1 MICDVTRETSTSP
14 SSTGLRSPSSPTGS
28 STKRTVR
35 WDAGKENKQLPARD
49 PGSEEV
55 IIDTVKK
62 IGKDHRGRAPLSH
75 QSVLEA
81 TTESYRT
88 RRDGHKPSGAV
99 TADVM
104 AQSPEETVPSAETV
118 TSLFL
123 TVAGQ
128 VHSSERYRAL
138 FGGLGSHFLV
148 EAEPEGLAPGSAA
161 GPREEC
167 DRGVIEEVLGE
178 ILRKAFRDP
187 DVRSA
192 CEADPGAEPAYSS
205 DVPTW
210 VSMRSKRKGSTSL
223 REEPSSRSLSENGGT
238 SAGMGWRSPERLEG
252 ISNGVRTSF
261 EVIHN
266 GGGDGTEPKA
276 TVPLEVVLGRADVDG
291 RAEQANSISDGS
303 ILPAHRMEIANSTA
317 GDKEAMSLVG
327 GALKDQSEFKGL
339 AEFILEGTL
348 FSVVKDA
355 KKEQRI

>member
-62 IGKDHRGRAPLSH
+62 IGKEHRGRAPLSH

-88 RRDGHKPSGAV
+88 RRDGHKPGGAV
-99 TADVM
+99 TANVM
-104 AQSPEETVPSAETV
+104 ARSPEETVPSAETV

-128 VHSSERYRAL
+128 VHSNERYRAL
-138 FGGLGSHFLV
+138 FGGLGCHFLV
-148 EAEPEGLAPGSAA
+148 EAESEGLAPGPAA
-161 GPREEC
+161 GPRQEC

-178 ILRKAFRDP
+178 ILWEAFRDP

-192 CEADPGAEPAYSS
+192 CEADPGVEPSYSS

-210 VSMRSKRKGSTSL
+210 ASMRSKRKGSTSL
-223 REEPSSRSLSENGGT
+223 REEPSSLSLSENGT
-238 SAGMGWRSPERLEG
+238 SAEMGWRSPERLEG
-252 ISNGVRTSF
+252 ISNGENASVK
-261 EVIHN
+261 VIGS
-266 GGGDGTEPKA
+266 GGGDGSELKA
-276 TVPLEVVLGRADVDG
+276 SVPFEDVLGRADVNG
-291 RAEQANSISDGS
+291 RAEEASKISDGP
-303 ILPAHRMEIANSTA
+303 ILPAHRMGVANSTGEHERA
-317 GDKEAMSLVG
+317 VSLVG
-327 GALKDQSEFKGL
+327 GALKEQSDFKGL

>member
-1 MICDVTRETSTSP
+1 MICDVTPETSTIP

-88 RRDGHKPSGAV
+88 RRDGHKPGGAV
-99 TADVM
+99 TANVM
-104 AQSPEETVPSAETV
+104 ARSPEEMAPSAEIV

-148 EAEPEGLAPGSAA
+148 GAESEGSAA

-178 ILRKAFRDP
+178 ILREAFRDP

-192 CEADPGAEPAYSS
+192 CEADPGVEPSYSS

-210 VSMRSKRKGSTSL
+210 ASMRAKCKGSATL
-223 REEPSSRSLSENGGT
+223 GEEPSSLSLSENGGT
-238 SAGMGWRSPERLEG
+238 SAEMGWESPDRLEEIG
-252 ISNGVRTSF
+252 NGENAAAS
-261 EVIHN
+261 EVIRS
-266 GGGDGTEPKA
+266 GGGDGIERDQA
-276 TVPLEVVLGRADVDG
+276 SVPFEVALERADVDG
-291 RAEQANSISDGS
+291 QAEQALSISDGS
-303 ILPAHRMEIANSTA
+303 MLPAHRMEVANNTGEQGRA
-317 GDKEAMSLVG
+317 VSLVG
-327 GALKDQSEFKGL
+327 GALKAQSEFKGL

-355 KKEQRI
+355 KKEQRV